1 MIIIRNGIVYDPA
14 HGETAVSRSI
24 FIKEGVILTSSTAV
38 DDDHDENDDDEAV
51 IFDAEGAIVC
61 PGFVD
66 AHAHVMEHATPL
78 GVSADEYCLK
88 NGEAVDE
95 RGEGR
100 G

>member
-1 MIIIRNGIVYDPA
+1 MTIIRNGIVYDPA
-14 HGETAVSRSI
+14 HGETAVKRSI
-24 FIKEGVILTSSTAV
+24 FLKDGVIVTSSNYS
-38 DDDHDENDDDEAV
+38 DDDDNDDDEEAV